1 MENKKQTQIT
11 DQNCDEFRKQLYQM
25 CGTFDINKLKEQT
38 VIAVDCQGHNYQMS
52 YPSKTILALETMS
65 NVLDF
70 QIPKQQFYRFI
81 DNRQYNK
88 LVWPK
93 VDVENCAVVFDYSP
107 ILKYRSIEE
116 ISSILNEVG
125 KRYLPGTIVINL
137 NLLYIDG
144 TRLTD
149 RFYDMARIKLDM
161 YVVQEFEYHVEQK
174 NLLIEFC
181 RKIIL

>member
-11 DQNCDEFRKQLYQM
+11 DQNRDEFRKQLYQM

-38 VIAVDCQGHNYQMS
+38 VIAVDCQGHTYQMS

-125 KRYLPGTIVINL
+125 KRYLPSTIVINL

-161 YVVQEFEYHVEQK
+161 YVVQEFEYHTEQK

>member
-1 MENKKQTQIT
+1 
-11 DQNCDEFRKQLYQM
+11 M
-25 CGTFDINKLKEQT
+25 CGTFNINKLKEQT
-38 VIAVDCQGHNYQMS
+38 VIAVDCQGYNYQMS
-52 YPSKTILALETMS
+52 YPTKTILALETMS

-81 DNRQYNK
+81 DNRQYDK
-88 LVWPK
+88 LGWPK
-93 VDVENCAVVFDYSP
+93 VDVKDCALLFHFSP

-116 ISSILNEVG
+116 ISSIMNEVS
-125 KRYLPGTIVINL
+125 KQYSPNTIVINL

-161 YVVQEFEYHVEQK
+161 YVVQEFVYHAEEK